1 MARNYFS
8 LTPFQPGNSQID
20 FSAPM
25 NALEGLRQQKN
36 YQGQV
41 ARQQEAQT
49 YQRGRESKQDA
60 RQDEQMQMQ
69 RQEALGKRMYAF
81 SQLPPERRDPRVW
94 GALVQEHQK
103 YNPGDGMDPDD
114 MDVRTGPDKYGASY
128 AAAFGGI
135 ARDPMDAK
143 MKQAELAYK
152 QAATD
157 QLRQKAEPNP
167 ILEMLKSRARPT
179 GGMAPAGGGQAP
191 MIQPQ
196 SNTAQPGMPGVILAN
211 EADPQ
216 APPMAQPSEPMVSTP
231 FGDFSRQDAEAL
243 AYGLMADPKTA
254 QVGRALFDQISK
266 ENPNGWQKPA
276 TNTIEEKMLT
286 SGEAGARLSSIRQ
299 RFKPEFLNIEKRIGF
314 AWNALKEKFNAN
326 AITPE
331 QKQELEQYA
340 AFRSDTIDNLNQY
353 IKEITGAAMTIPEA
367 ERIMQAV
374 PNAGQTWY
382 DGDNPSNFKGKLDA
396 TMQRLLMVQARATFA
411 KKTGRP
417 WSQIP
422 LEQMNGIIQNKTDEL
437 QGMFQQQ
444 GLKGDEL
451 RNAVKQGLKQEFGI

>member
-1 MARNYFS
+1 MRNYFS
-8 LTPFQPGNSQID
+8 LPQFQPGDSRINV
-20 FSAPM
+20 APVQ
-25 NALEGLRQQKN
+25 NALEAYGNKTMQFNQF
-36 YQGQV
+36 Q
-41 ARQQEAQT
+41 RQQEEQN
-49 YQRGRESKQDA
+49 YQRGRDTKQDA
-60 RQDEQMQMQ
+60 RQDETWKMQNLE
-69 RQEALGKRMYAF
+69 RLGKSAF
-81 SQLPPERRDPRVW
+81 AYSQLPKEQRDPRIW
-94 GALVQEHQK
+94 GSLVTKMRELDPSIG
-103 YNPGDGMDPDD
+103 NDPDD
-114 MDVRTGPDKYGASY
+114 LHPEIGPANFAAVY
-128 AAAFGGI
+128 AGQV
-135 ARDPMDAK
+135 RDPMDAK

-167 ILEMLKSRARPT
+167 ILEMLKSRVQPRS
-179 GGMAPAGGGQAP
+179 GGPSGGQAP
-191 MIQPQ
+191 MLQPQ
-196 SNTAQPGMPGVILAN
+196 SNTAQPGMSGVILAN
-211 EADPQ
+211 ESDPQ
-216 APPMAQPSEPMVSTP
+216 SPPMAQPSEPMVSTP

-266 ENPNGWQKPA
+266 ENPDGWQKPA
-276 TNTIEEKMLT
+276 TNAIEERMLT

-299 RFKPEFLNIEKRIGF
+299 RFKPEFLNIEKRAGF
-314 AWNALKEKFNAN
+314 AWNALAEKISEK

-331 QKQELEQYA
+331 QKAELVEYS
-340 AFRSDTIDNLNQY
+340 AFRSDAIDNLNQY

-367 ERIMQAV
+367 QRIMQAV

-382 DGDNPSNFKGKLDA
+382 DGDSPSQFKGKLDA

-422 LEQMNGIIQNKTDEL
+422 LEQMNGIIQQKTDEL

-444 GLKGDEL
+444 GLKGNEL

>member
-1 MARNYFS
+1 MRNFFS
-8 LTPFQPGNSQID
+8 LPQFQPGDSRINV
-20 FSAPM
+20 APVQ
-25 NALEGLRQQKN
+25 NALEAYGNKTMQFNQLERKNEQQQ
-36 YQGQV
+36 Y
-41 ARQQEAQT
+41 E
-49 YQRGRESKQDA
+49 RGRDAKVDA

-69 RQEALGKRMYAF
+69 RQESLAKRMYAF
-81 SQLPPERRDPRVW
+81 AQQPPEKRDPRIW
-94 GALVQEHQK
+94 GALVQEHAK
-103 YNPGDGMDPDD
+103 YHPGDGMDPDD
-114 MDVRTGPDKYGASY
+114 LDVRTGPDKYGASY
-128 AAAFGGI
+128 AAAYGGI
-135 ARDPMDAK
+135 DPMDAK

-179 GGMAPAGGGQAP
+179 GGTAPAGGQAP

-266 ENPNGWQKPA
+266 ENPDGWQKPA
-276 TNTIEEKMLT
+276 TNTIEERMLT

-299 RFKPEFLNIEKRIGF
+299 RFKPEFLNIEKRAGF
-314 AWNALKEKFNAN
+314 AWNALAEKISEK

-331 QKQELEQYA
+331 QKAELVEYS
-340 AFRSDTIDNLNQY
+340 AFRSDAIDNLNQY

-367 ERIMQAV
+367 QRIMQAV

-382 DGDNPSNFKGKLDA
+382 DGDSPSQFKGKLDA